1 MLLQTLNY
9 IGYDIIFQMKG
20 VLKILLSTL
29 CLVFLSFCNSKNEF
43 TYKKAAGDTLFTL
56 MDNERTNVHFKN
68 SIQETTD
75 FNVLKYYYAY
85 NGGGV
90 AVGDVNNDGLED
102 VYFTSNQQSNKLYL
116 NKGDFKFEDITTSA
130 KVEDANGW
138 STGTSMIDINN
149 DGWMDIYVCKSA
161 SLDNSTLRANKL
173 FVNQKDGTFKEE
185 AKKWGL
191 DDDGFSVQA
200 YFFDYDKDGD
210 LDMYLINHRVDFLNS
225 VNLEAIL
232 NDQDIFPQTSD
243 HLFRNDGDH
252 FTDVT
257 INSGLMNKEFSLSAA
272 IGDFNNDGWL
282 DVYVANDFITP
293 DKLYINN
300 KNGTFSNQID
310 QRLKHISYSSMGS
323 DMADINNDLL
333 PDLMVLDMSAEDHS
347 RGKQNM
353 PSMNSSGFSW
363 IVNSGYHYPYMSNI
377 LNLNNGNGYYT
388 DIAQFAGVSKTDWS
402 WGPLLADFDCDG
414 LKDIFITNGIKRE
427 IANQDFGNFLDTQ
440 VDSIKTMSIGQILD
454 RMPSEK
460 IANYAFKNDGNLE
473 FSNTTT
479 TWGFGKMV
487 NSNGASYA
495 DLDNDGD
502 LDLIINNLEDEAS
515 IYRNNSTNN
524 FLNVRLVGSNRNINA
539 IGAKVKVFTGHS
551 TQYQELFLSRGYQSS
566 VSSILNFGIG
576 KETLIDSIEI
586 VWGDGISTIDH
597 NIKAN
602 QTLTFHHK
610 DAQAKDSESE
620 LLFSSNFRRVDS
632 RELGIGYRHEEN
644 DFDDFSK
651 QVLLPQKQSESGP
664 AFEVADINNDGLD
677 DIFLGGALNQS
688 AQVYLQKSN
697 GKFELVPQAIF
708 EKDKVYED
716 VGAHFFDA
724 DNDGDLDL
732 YVASGGYELNENDP
746 LLQDRLYIND
756 GNGNFSISIKLPR
769 SITNTKAVKSFDFD
783 SDGDLDLFIGGTVV
797 PGKYP
802 LPSNS
807 YVLENRGSQFVT
819 VTEKVVPEFSTLG
832 IINDFLFSDY
842 DQDGDKDLLV
852 VGEWMPIT
860 IFNNK
865 GGVFTKIEPKE
876 FEHTSGWWN
885 TIAEIDFDQDG
896 DLDYFVGNLGG
907 NNKFH
912 PSPKKP
918 LHVYGTNLGDDKK
931 YDMFLSKDYQGNLVP
946 VRGKECSTQQNPFVS
961 QKIKSYE
968 EFANATLA
976 DIYGSNIL
984 EGAYHKQVTEFK
996 SVYIENK
1003 GNGHFELKYLPN
1015 YAQLGPTMS
1024 FAFTDVNQDG
1034 HMDVMGAGAIHEA
1047 EVETVRYDSN
1057 IGYVILGDS
1066 KGGLKPSKDVGF
1078 YNDLNAKHMKVI
1090 RINNQ
1095 THIIIANNDRPLT
1108 VFRLN

>member
-1 MLLQTLNY
+1 MT
-9 IGYDIIFQMKG
+9 DTPKIF
-20 VLKILLSTL
+20 ITTL
-29 CLVFLSFCNSKNEF
+29 CLVFLASCNSENEF
-43 TYKKAAGDTLFTL
+43 TTKKAEGDTLFTL
-56 MDNERTNVHFKN
+56 LSKEQTNVDFEN
-68 SIQETTD
+68 SIVETIN
-75 FNVLKYYYAY
+75 FNVLNYYYAY

-90 AVGDVNNDGLED
+90 AIGDVNNDGLED
-102 VYFTSNQQSNKLYL
+102 VYFTANQQSNKLYL
-116 NKGDFKFEDITTSA
+116 NKGDFKFEDVTDFA
-130 KVEDANGW
+130 KVQDAEGW
-138 STGTSMIDINN
+138 TTGTNMIDINN

-161 SLDNSTLRANKL
+161 SLNNNALRNNKL

-191 DDDGFSVQA
+191 DDDGFSVQS

-225 VNLEAIL
+225 INLEVIL
-232 NDQDIFPQTSD
+232 KDQDFFPQTSD
-243 HLFRNDGDH
+243 HLYKNDGDV

-257 INSGLMNKEFSLSAA
+257 INSGIMNKEFSLSAA
-272 IGDFNNDGWL
+272 IGDYNNDGWL

-323 DMADINNDLL
+323 DIADINNDLL

-353 PSMNSSGFSW
+353 PSMNTSGFDW
-363 IVNSGYHYPYMSNI
+363 IVRSGYHYPYMSNI

-414 LKDIFITNGIKRE
+414 LKDVFITNGIKRE

-440 VDSIKTMSIGQILD
+440 VDSVKNMSIGQVLD

-460 IANYAFKNDGNLE
+460 IQNYAFKNDGNLE
-473 FSNTTT
+473 FSNTTS

-502 LDLIINNLEDEAS
+502 LDLVINNLEDEAS
-515 IYRNNSTNN
+515 IYRNNSINN

-539 IGAKVKVFTGHS
+539 IGTKVKVFTENG

-566 VSSILNFGIG
+566 VTSTLNFGIG
-576 KETLIDSIEI
+576 SETNIERI
-586 VWGDGISTIDH
+586 EVVWSDGTVTVDK
-597 NIKAN
+597 NLKAN
-602 QTLTFHHK
+602 QTLTFYQK
-610 DAQAKDSESE
+610 DAKTTVPESKTT
-620 LLFSSNFRRVDS
+620 FSSNFARVDS
-632 RELGIGYRHEEN
+632 RELGISYRHEEN
-644 DFDDFSK
+644 DFNDFSK
-651 QVLLPQKQSESGP
+651 QVLLPQKQSEKGP

-677 DIFLGGALNQS
+677 DLYLGGALNQS
-688 AQVYLQKSN
+688 AQVYMQKSN
-697 GKFELVPQAIF
+697 GNFELLDHAIF

-724 DNDGDLDL
+724 DNDNDLDL

-756 GNGNFSISIKLPR
+756 GNGNFTRSNKLPQFF
-769 SITNTKAVKSFDFD
+769 SNTKVVKSFDFD
-783 SDGDLDLFIGGTVV
+783 SDGDLDLFVGGSVV

-802 LPSNS
+802 LPSES
-807 YVLENRGSQFVT
+807 YVLENTGSKFVR
-819 VTEKVVPEFSTLG
+819 VTERIAPEFGKLG
-832 IINDFLFSDY
+832 ILHDFLFSDY
-842 DQDGDKDLLV
+842 DQDGDKDLIV

-865 GGVFTKIEPKE
+865 GGVFQKIESQE
-876 FEHTSGWWN
+876 FEHTNGWWN
-885 TIAEIDFDQDG
+885 TVAEIDFDHDG

-912 PSPKKP
+912 PSPEKP
-918 LHVYGTNLGDDKK
+918 LHIYGTNLGDDKN
-931 YDMFLSKDYQGNLVP
+931 YDMFLSKEYQGNLVP

-961 QKIKSYE
+961 EKIKSYQ
-968 EFANATLA
+968 EFANATLS

-984 EGAYHKQVTEFK
+984 EASYHRQVTEFK

-1003 GNGHFELKYLPN
+1003 GNGNFEIEYLPN
-1015 YAQLGPTMS
+1015 YVQLGPTLS
-1024 FAFTDVNQDG
+1024 FAFADVNQDG
-1034 HMDVMGAGAIHEA
+1034 HMDVIGAGAIHES

-1057 IGYVILGDS
+1057 VGYVLLGDS
-1066 KGGLKPSKDVGF
+1066 KGGLKPYKDINF
-1078 YNDLNAKHMKVI
+1078 YNDLNGKKMKLAQ
-1090 RINNQ
+1090 INGQ
-1095 THIIIANNDRPLT
+1095 THLIIANNNRPLT
-1108 VFRLN
+1108 IFKLN